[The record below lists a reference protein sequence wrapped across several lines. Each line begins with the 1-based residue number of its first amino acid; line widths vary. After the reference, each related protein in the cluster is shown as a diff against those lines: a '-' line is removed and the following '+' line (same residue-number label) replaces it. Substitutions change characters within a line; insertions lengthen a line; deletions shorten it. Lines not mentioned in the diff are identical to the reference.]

1 MAIDF
6 PSSPTNGQTFS
17 SGGKT
22 WVYNSTLT
30 AWLST
35 TATGYVGSMGY
46 TGSAGT
52 AVTLS
57 TDNSDTATYY
67 IPMSTALSGTWTS
80 GVMSDAKMYFIPS
93 TGTLNATIFN
103 TLSDQNVKVNVE
115 QITNALEVI
124 KQIDGV
130 GFNWKDNGHKS
141 YGVIAQVVEQ
151 ILPAL
156 VDTNDKG
163 IKSVNYQGLIA
174 FLLEAVKELSNRVE
188 QLEKDKLN
196 A

>member
-6 PSSPTNGQTFS
+6 PSSPSDGQSFS

-22 WVYNSTLT
+22 WVYNSTTT
-30 AWLST
+30 AWMST
-35 TATGYVGSMGY
+35 TSTGYTGSVGY
-46 TGSAGT
+46 TGSAG
-52 AVTLS
+52 AQVTLS
-57 TDNSDTATYY
+57 TNNSDTATYY
-67 IPMSTALSGTWTS
+67 IPMSTATSGAWTS
-80 GVMSDAKMYFIPS
+80 GVMSDAKMYFVPN

-103 TLSDQNVKVNVE
+103 TLSDENAKVNIE
-115 QITNALEVI
+115 QITNALDII

-130 GFNWKDNGHKS
+130 GFNWKDNGNKS

-174 FLLEAVKELSNRVE
+174 FLIEAVKELSNRVE
-188 QLEKDKLN
+188 ALEKDKV
-196 A
+196 